1 MNRLILLIAQ
11 GLGTGLSPKAP
22 GTIGTLLGIPL
33 LVLLLLP
40 KSLLFFV
47 LMILATSIASVYFCT
62 RAEIILK
69 QRDPASVVIDE
80 IIAVP
85 ACFSGWITA
94 IYFSTGKM
102 PDWSYFFSS
111 ENVMWSVG
119 IVLLFRIFDIA
130 KPWPIGQSQ
139 ELPNGWGV
147 TIDDLLAAVYV
158 NVIMGLYVILF

>member
-47 LMILATSIASVYFCT
+47 LMMLATSIASVYFCT
-62 RAEIILK
+62 QAEIILE

-85 ACFSGWITA
+85 TCFSGWITT

-111 ENVMWSVG
+111 ENVMRSVG

-147 TIDDLLAAVYV
+147 TIDDLLAAIYV
-158 NVIMGLYVILF
+158 NVIVGLYVLLF

>member
-1 MNRLILLIAQ
+1 MNQLILLIAQ

-22 GTIGTLLGIPL
+22 GTIGTFLGIPL

-40 KSLLFFV
+40 KSLIFFV
-47 LMILATSIASVYFCT
+47 GMMLLTSIASVYFCSQ
-62 RAEIILK
+62 AEIILE
-69 QRDPASVVIDE
+69 QSDPASVVIDE

-85 ACFSGWITA
+85 VCFSGWITA
-94 IYFSTGKM
+94 IYFSTGTM

-111 ENVMWSVG
+111 VNVMWSFG
-119 IVLLFRIFDIA
+119 IILLFRIFDII

-147 TIDDLLAAVYV
+147 TIDDLLAALYV
-158 NVIMGLYVILF
+158 NIIVGLFALLF

>member
-1 MNRLILLIAQ
+1 MNRVILFIAQ

-22 GTIGTLLGIPL
+22 GTIGTFLGLPL
-33 LVLLLLP
+33 LILLLLP
-40 KSLLFFV
+40 KSLPFFV
-47 LMILATSIASVYFCT
+47 LMMLATSIASVYFCT
-62 RAEIILK
+62 KAEIILE
-69 QRDPASVVIDE
+69 QRDPVSVVIDE

-85 ACFSGWITA
+85 VCFSGWVTA

-147 TIDDLLAAVYV
+147 TIDDLLAAIYV
-158 NVIMGLYVILF
+158 NVIVGLYVLLF

>member
-47 LMILATSIASVYFCT
+47 LMMLATSIASVYFCT
-62 RAEIILK
+62 QAEIILK

-102 PDWSYFFSS
+102 PDWSYFLVLKMSCGQLALFFSFAFLILQ
-111 ENVMWSVG
+111 NPG
-119 IVLLFRIFDIA
+119 QLA
-130 KPWPIGQSQ
+130 KAKNYQMDG
-139 ELPNGWGV
+139 E
-147 TIDDLLAAVYV
+147 
-158 NVIMGLYVILF
+158 

>member
-47 LMILATSIASVYFCT
+47 LMMLATSIASVYFCT
-62 RAEIILK
+62 QAEIILE

-80 IIAVP
+80 II
-85 ACFSGWITA
+85 
-94 IYFSTGKM
+94 M
-102 PDWSYFFSS
+102 
-111 ENVMWSVG
+111 
-119 IVLLFRIFDIA
+119 VL
-130 KPWPIGQSQ
+130 
-139 ELPNGWGV
+139 
-147 TIDDLLAAVYV
+147 
-158 NVIMGLYVILF
+158 